1 MDDDRLTP
9 LEPVGAPHEG
19 AQAQK
24 SPRALG
30 FEFPTG
36 NDPQSVRRRVEATEA
51 ILERSMVLPGTSYR
65 IGLDTI
71 VGLVPVVGDFITAA
85 MGAYIVWEARNLGI
99 PKWKLWHM
107 AGRIGFDTALGAGG
121 MEFAGPWG
129 VVVAPNI
136 TSGEDGIASY
146 TDDELKA
153 MITQGIR
160 PDGGRM
166 LPPMPYHHFALMT
179 PDDLDAVVLYLRSL
193 PPMEA
198 P

>member
-24 SPRALG
+24 SARALG

-36 NDPQSVRRRVEATEA
+36 NDPQSVRRRVEAMEA
-51 ILERSMVLPGTSYR
+51 ILERSMVLSGTSYR

-71 VGLVPVVGDFITAA
+71 VGLVPVIGDFITAA

-107 AGRIGFDTALGAGG
+107 AGRIGFDTALGAVPLVGDA
-121 MEFAGPWG
+121 FDL
-129 VVVAPNI
+129 VYRSN
-136 TSGEDGIASY
+136 TKN
-146 TDDELKA
+146 LKS
-153 MITQGIR
+153 IKR
-160 PDGGRM
+160 HLDK
-166 LPPMPYHHFALMT
+166 HHPET
-179 PDDLDAVVLYLRSL
+179 RVI
-193 PPMEA
+193 EQ
-198 P
+198 